1 MGGDHS
7 RNGYACEN
15 NAVDHNTGD
24 TWGRRGRC
32 GEDGDDVG
40 TMGTTWAETTAVM
53 VMLVKITQLTITIP
67 FMFYALYFVCLFVCI
82 YSEYKMMTIE
92 MKNCVL
98 FPNGL

>member
-1 MGGDHS
+1 MFIS
-7 RNGYACEN
+7 
-15 NAVDHNTGD
+15 
-24 TWGRRGRC
+24 
-32 GEDGDDVG
+32 
-40 TMGTTWAETTAVM
+40 
-53 VMLVKITQLTITIP
+53 